1 MVIISF
7 WAFAFPFII
16 IVYAGFL
23 LCLHPPKSVLGPS
36 LMGGI
41 LIAVVNAVVDLL
53 AYYAH
58 IWQYN
63 LSNLVFHLPLPFYI
77 TPLLVYGSIAYLL
90 IWRFWQ
96 GRGRWFAWLLLIGVP
111 LFCILKDITGATAK
125 TSYTVW
131 ENMPLAVILTVV
143 MWAAGFYAG
152 YLLFRRQ
159 APTREQALA
168 EAREEQEEDDML
180 MAEAEHQ
187 AEATK

>member
-1 MVIISF
+1 MEIISF
-7 WAFAFPFII
+7 WAFAFPFIV
-16 IVYAGFL
+16 IVYAGFI

-36 LMGGI
+36 LLGGVVV
-41 LIAVVNAVVDLL
+41 AVVNAVVDLL
-53 AYYAH
+53 AYYTH

-96 GRGRWFAWLLLIGVP
+96 GRWRWFAWLLLVGVP
-111 LFCILKDITGATAK
+111 LFCIIKDVTGALAK

-131 ENMPLAVILTVV
+131 ESVPLGVVLTVV

-152 YLLFRRQ
+152 YLLFRRL
-159 APTREQALA
+159 APTREQVLA
-168 EAREEQEEDDML
+168 EAQEEQNDMI
-180 MAEAEHQ
+180 MEEAESQ
-187 AEATK
+187 ARATK